1 MGTQVVAETRPAGCL
16 QVPNAGIEC
25 RGHVRAQTLHTHGCC
40 VAPGDLREVV

>member
-16 QVPNAGIEC
+16 QGPNARIEC
-25 RGHVRAQTLHTHGCC
+25 KDMRGFKKIHTHGCY